1 MDSNYIYIDKE
12 RPKLLEVN
20 DFINTEL
27 GRYLNIIIEIVKKDN
42 SKIDDFE
49 RVINTIEA
57 SAFKEF
63 YKGALYEVLDNLDV
77 KEITINTF
85 EGYSYSLIGFREE
98 DLAKFESVGKDILSK
113 GYVSNFNQNN
123 LFRLSLLKINPK
135 ENSIN

>member
-1 MDSNYIYIDKE
+1 TALKIVENEFNFNSFSFEIEKLFEYYIKDKRLDSYLINKLLEVNVNRLDSNYIYIDKE

-63 YKGALYEVLDNLDV
+63 YKGALYEVLDNL
-77 KEITINTF
+77 
-85 EGYSYSLIGFREE
+85 
-98 DLAKFESVGKDILSK
+98 
-113 GYVSNFNQNN
+113 
-123 LFRLSLLKINPK
+123 
-135 ENSIN
+135 